1 MKLQEQRR
9 RSSKYLL
16 SGYSVPGTSIGGRCY
31 YYSHFMNENTE
42 AYRFKMHGDGS
53 HNIGLEESE
62 QEQNGLVV

>member
-1 MKLQEQRR
+1 M
-9 RSSKYLL
+9 
-16 SGYSVPGTSIGGRCY
+16 PGTSIGGRCY